1 LLTACP
7 ANALQPYLQNDNGW
21 DQGQI
26 FFTLDTV
33 WGMPP
38 FYVQQMA
45 AANALPLRVR
55 DTVDGTLDVTA
66 TRDIEG
72 RLLILHLINTS
83 ATPVG
88 ATIHVD
94 HFSTND
100 TGIRILTLAGP
111 LSTENLPADTRAIA
125 PAEQSATTEPNGD
138 LYHVCPPYSYTV
150 IRLPGISKARNIQ

>member
-1 LLTACP
+1 
-7 ANALQPYLQNDNGW
+7 YLQNDNDW

-26 FFTLDTV
+26 FFTPDTV

-66 TRDIEG
+66 TRDAEG
-72 RLLILHLINTS
+72 RLLVLHLINTL

-88 ATIHVD
+88 AAIHVD
-94 HFSTND
+94 HFSAKNA
-100 TGIRILTLAGP
+100 GIRILTLAGP
-111 LSTENLPADTRAIA
+111 LSAENLPADTRSIA
-125 PAEQSATTEPNGD
+125 PVEQAATTGTNGD
-138 LYHVCPPYSYTV
+138 LYHVCPPYSYTI
-150 IRLPGISKARNIQ
+150 IRFEPK